1 MKDSAPIDTPRRS
14 FSSALKWAYAGNI
27 GERGISALLTFV
39 LAGIVGPYD
48 FGLVSIAAIYIGF
61 VQVFLEQGLA
71 AALIQKKDLKQEH
84 CDAVFWLNL
93 IMSLSFVAMTI
104 LVSGWWARINHA
116 PELAL
121 VLSVLSLC
129 IPIEGLSIVQSAMV
143 RRELDFKTLTI
154 RSNVSALIGG
164 VTGLVLGLAG
174 YGVWAL
180 VGMQLVRDTS
190 ALVLLWRLGHWRP
203 KFEFSYTHL
212 RELFRFSVH
221 TFLGGLGTLADSQ
234 IGSILLGLLF
244 GPVAVGLYRLAER
257 LMGSVVSMATASI
270 QGVSLPEFARLQ
282 DQPKEL
288 TKSVLSCIR
297 LSSMFTM
304 PALMGL
310 VVVSA
315 PLMATLGPKW
325 IPATDVVRILC
336 LQGMVFTL
344 SYFTS
349 PLLTAIGKPNV
360 SAKLEWSRAIVGVLF
375 LTAAGLLLRHAPV
388 GWQVNGIAL
397 ARAIPNVFFI
407 TPLFF
412 YLLMK
417 VARVSVRDL
426 FSALSNPVR
435 ASLTIAAVV
444 SFLHLVVSANEVRP
458 AALVALDTIV
468 GGGAGFAVMMICDKQ
483 FRDIALGL
491 ANRVCCFLLPASG
504 R

>member
-1 MKDSAPIDTPRRS
+1 MQRRS
-14 FSSALKWAYAGNI
+14 FSNALKWAYAGNI
-27 GERGISALLTFV
+27 GERGISALVTFV

-48 FGLVSIAAIYIGF
+48 FGLVSIAAIYISF
-61 VQVFLEQGLA
+61 IQVFLEQGLA
-71 AALIQKKDLKQEH
+71 SALIQKKDLRQEH

-93 IMSLSFVAMTI
+93 FMSLSFVGLTI
-104 LVSGWWARINHA
+104 LISGWWARINHA

-121 VLSVLSLC
+121 VLSALSLC
-129 IPIEGLSIVQSAMV
+129 IPIEGLSIVQAAMV

-154 RSNVSALIGG
+154 RSNVSVFIGG
-164 VTGLVLGLAG
+164 AVGLALALAG

-180 VGMQLVRDTS
+180 VGMQLARDSS
-190 ALVLLWRLGHWRP
+190 ALLLLWRLGHWRP
-203 KFEFSYTHL
+203 KLEFSYAHL
-212 RELFRFSVH
+212 RELLRFSFH

-234 IGSILLGLLF
+234 IGSVLLGILF

-288 TKSVLSCIR
+288 NKSVISCIR

-304 PALMGL
+304 PALMGM
-310 VVVSA
+310 VMVSA
-315 PLMATLGPKW
+315 PLMAMLGPKW
-325 IPATDVVRILC
+325 VPATDVVKILC

-360 SAKLEWSRAIVGVLF
+360 SAKLEWSRAIVGILF
-375 LTAAGLLLRHAPV
+375 LTAAGLLLRNASV
-388 GWQVNGIAL
+388 DRQVNGIAL

-412 YLLMK
+412 YLLMR
-417 VARVSVRDL
+417 VAHISLRDL
-426 FSALSNPVR
+426 FSALSNPIW
-435 ASLTIAAVV
+435 ASLSVAAVV
-444 SFLHLVVSANEVRP
+444 SLLHFVLSSQTRP
-458 AALVALDTIV
+458 AILVGVDVIV
-468 GGGAGFAVMMICDKQ
+468 GGAAGFAVMLTLDKQ
-483 FRDIALGL
+483 FRDVAFGL
-491 ANRVCCFLLPASG
+491 VNRVGCFVLPASE